1 MCAVSLACC
10 RLPTSNQRRPTML
23 LLWDL
28 NASGAGKIRSSGKGR
43 SCCPEK
49 LLSQILFPGL
59 WLSEIMPNSYKVP
72 DIHEPGKVTDL
83 VLQYSNAI
91 PAIDH
96 GSATINGKRDLFEAV
111 CTQ

>member
-1 MCAVSLACC
+1 MAFAIVECQCVLSLWLVADYLPRISEGQRCC
-10 RLPTSNQRRPTML
+10 
-23 LLWDL
+23 
-28 NASGAGKIRSSGKGR
+28 
-43 SCCPEK
+43 SCGI
-49 LLSQILFPGL
+49 LTRVVLILFPGL

-96 GSATINGKRDLFEAV
+96 SSATINGKRDLFEAV